1 MTGVGWIL
9 AVLLS
14 HWRRHPM
21 QLATLLIGLISA
33 TALWSGVQALNQQ
46 ARSSYD
52 RAAATFGGSRVPML
66 VARDALSLPQQTF
79 VELRR
84 AGWPVSP
91 VLEGRVQIGGQSF
104 RLLGIEPVTL
114 PIEVGTAPAI
124 GKAGLQSSDL
134 LAFITP
140 PGQTL
145 VAPETLTE
153 LDLPEGAAPEASGGA
168 LLPPLRKV
176 PQMVPGVLVVDIG
189 IAQNLLHRPDQISR
203 LLLGNSKAPRA
214 PLETIAGDRLRL
226 VAADSE
232 SDLERLTDSFH
243 LNLTAF
249 GLLSFFV
256 GLFIVNSAIGLAFEQ
271 RLPML
276 RTLRACGVS
285 ARKLNAVLVLELVT
299 LALLAG
305 LIGLVC
311 GYLIAAS
318 LLPDVAASL
327 RGLYGAE
334 IPGELTLKPEW
345 WFAGLAISI
354 IGALIAATASL
365 LKAVRLPVL
374 ATAQPQAWQQAQHR
388 WLILQG
394 TAALAVLAVAG
405 AVLWFGDSL
414 LSGFAVLAALLLG
427 AALILPAML
436 EGVLWLGQ
444 RGARQALAIWFW
456 ADSRQQLSGLSLAL
470 MALLLAL
477 SVNVGVGTM
486 VKTFSR
492 TFVIWLDG
500 RLAAD
505 IYINA
510 TDNAQA
516 DDIKAWLRQRP
527 EVDAILPGGRA
538 ETQLDGAPVEIVG
551 LSDHATYRDH
561 WPLLQSSG
569 NAWGRLRPGDAGFV
583 SEQLARRLKL
593 GLGDRIELPAPGG
606 NWPLEIV
613 GVYAD
618 YGNPKNQLTV
628 NIAALL
634 RHFPSTPQTR
644 MGLRVAP
651 EKIPALMTALQ
662 TKFGLDG
669 NNLLDQA
676 TLKAESTRIFN
687 RTFAVT
693 AALNAFTL
701 GVAGVALLTSLLTLS
716 NSRLPQLAPLW
727 AIGITRRRLAAIELL
742 KTMSVALITTLL
754 ALPLGLSV
762 AWCLI
767 AVVNVKAFG
776 WRLPFAVFPLQLI
789 ELVAVAMLAALAAA
803 LLPAIKLARM
813 QPTSLIRIFAD
824 ER

>member
-1 MTGVGWIL
+1 MSRAVWVL

-52 RAAATFGGSRVPML
+52 RAAATFGGTRTATLAGPKGGTF
-66 VARDALSLPQQTF
+66 PQKLF
-79 VELRR
+79 VDLRR

-91 VLEGRVQIGGQSF
+91 VLEGRIQIGGQSF
-104 RLLGIEPVTL
+104 RLLGIEPVTI
-114 PIEVGTAPAI
+114 PAEVGNAPAI
-124 GKAGLQSSDL
+124 GKAGLQS
-134 LAFITP
+134 FVTP
-140 PGQTL
+140 PGEML
-145 VAPETLTE
+145 VAPETLS
-153 LDLPEGAAPEASGGA
+153 DLNLPGGA
-168 LLPPLRKV
+168 TPLSSDGTLLPPLRV
-176 PQMVPGVLVVDIG
+176 QAQLVPGVLVVDIG
-189 IAQNLLHRPDQISR
+189 IAQRLLKMPDQVSR
-203 LLLGNSKAPRA
+203 LLVGKTKTRRA
-214 PLETIAGDRLRL
+214 PLENVVGDKLRL
-226 VAADSE
+226 IEPSAE

-249 GLLSFFV
+249 GMLSFVV

-285 ARKLNAVLVLELVT
+285 ARMLNAVLVIELVS
-299 LALLAG
+299 LALIAG
-305 LIGLVC
+305 LAGLVC

-327 RGLYGAE
+327 RGLYGAQ
-334 IPGELTLKPEW
+334 IPGQLTLRGEW
-345 WFAGLAISI
+345 WIAGVIISVV
-354 IGALIAATASL
+354 GALAAAATSL
-365 LKAVRLPVL
+365 MKAIRLPVL
-374 ATAQPQAWQQAQHR
+374 AAAQPYAWQQAQHR

-394 TAALAVLAVAG
+394 TLALAVLAA
-405 AVLWFGDSL
+405 AAFFLWYGDSL
-414 LSGFAVLAALLLG
+414 VSGFAVLAGLLLG
-427 AALILPAML
+427 AALGLPTILA
-436 EGVLWLGQ
+436 GVLWLGQ
-444 RGARQALAIWFW
+444 RSAHRAVAVWFW
-456 ADSRQQLSGLSLAL
+456 ADGRQQLSGMSLAL

-477 SVNVGVGTM
+477 AVNVGVGTM
-486 VKTFSR
+486 VETFSR
-492 TFVIWLDG
+492 TFIGWLDG

-505 IYINA
+505 VYLIA
-510 TDNAQA
+510 P
-516 DDIKAWLRQRP
+516 DDAKTAEIKAWLRQRP
-527 EVDAILPGGRA
+527 EVQAILQSGRA
-538 ETQLDGAPVEIVG
+538 ETQINGAPVEILG

-561 WPLLQSSG
+561 WPLLQSTA
-569 NAWGRLRPGDAGFV
+569 NAWTRLVAGDAGFI

-593 GLGDRIELPAPGG
+593 GIGDSVEVPTPGG
-606 NWPLEIV
+606 NWTLEVV
-613 GVYAD
+613 GIYAD
-618 YGNPKNQLTV
+618 YGNPKGQINV
-628 NIAALL
+628 NIAALS
-634 RHFPSTPQTR
+634 RRFPGLPLTR
-644 MGLRVAP
+644 LALRVAP
-651 EKIPALMTALQ
+651 AEVPALISSLESR
-662 TKFGLDG
+662 FRLDG
-669 NNLLDQA
+669 RNLVDQA
-676 TLKAESTRIFN
+676 TVKAESTRIFN

-754 ALPLGLSV
+754 ALPLGLVV

-776 WRLPFAVFPLQLI
+776 WRLPFHVFPWQLV
-789 ELVAVAMLAALAAA
+789 ELLGVAMAASLLAA
-803 LLPAIKLARM
+803 LLPVLKLARM
-813 QPTSLIRIFAD
+813 QPASLVKIFAD